1 MVHHSVEV
9 SDMYRAFPSYSAS
22 PGALLELECHQKFG
36 ALSCKLNR
44 AAAIQLVQDCVV
56 CTSTGTYYTSSLQI
70 GTILYIVRIQ
80 PPNIITFSGTLTIPI
95 DLFIYPPYPAIIIPY
110 LPIIIYQDSH
120 PLPAPLPEIIVYY
133 ISTRTCSSYLSSS
146 AYHEGLKYQRY
157 RVLIHTSNEQQ
168 S

>member
-56 CTSTGTYYTSSLQI
+56 CTSTGTYYVVCRYH
-70 GTILYIVRIQ
+70 TIYSTDTTTQHYYFLRYSYYTNWPFYI
-80 PPNIITFSGTLTIPI
+80 
-95 DLFIYPPYPAIIIPY
+95 PAIPSY
-110 LPIIIYQDSH
+110 YNT
-120 PLPAPLPEIIVYY
+120 LPAYYY
-133 ISTRTCSSYLSSS
+133 ISGFSSS
-146 AYHEGLKYQRY
+146 PGSSPGDNSLLYIY
-157 RVLIHTSNEQQ
+157 SNLFILSKLQCLPRR
-168 S
+168 SKISKV